1 MSATDNEIARFC
13 DSMACL
19 RWNIEDCEKWMADYE
34 SDRQNYP
41 AWETKDGQYVW
52 IYEIEDSN
60 LDNLIPFV
68 QGRDPENKT
77 HWIDVFRAEKRYR
90 KLKRKLPSMKA
101 ELLNMEMVADE
112 CL

>member
-1 MSATDNEIARFC
+1 MSTTDNEIARFC

-19 RWNIEDCEKWMADYE
+19 RRNIEDCEKWMADYE
-34 SDRQNYP
+34 SDRHNYP

-52 IYEIEDSN
+52 IYEIEDIY

-68 QGRDPENKT
+68 QMKDPENKT

-90 KLKRKLPSMKA
+90 QLKAKLPSMKA
-101 ELLNMEMVADE
+101 ELLNMEVVADNI
-112 CL
+112 L